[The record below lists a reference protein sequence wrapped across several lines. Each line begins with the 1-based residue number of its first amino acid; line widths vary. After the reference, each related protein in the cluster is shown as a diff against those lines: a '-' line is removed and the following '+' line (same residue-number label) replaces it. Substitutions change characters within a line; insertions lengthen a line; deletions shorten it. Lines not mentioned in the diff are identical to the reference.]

1 MDSAGRGRKYKVIIG
16 NRSGTPDVF
25 VSQVFEW
32 DASYATLPDIP
43 LMDGGSYHMSV
54 AVFYSGGYAYPE
66 DELFDW

>member
-1 MDSAGRGRKYKVIIG
+1 M
-16 NRSGTPDVF
+16 
-25 VSQVFEW
+25 SQVFEW